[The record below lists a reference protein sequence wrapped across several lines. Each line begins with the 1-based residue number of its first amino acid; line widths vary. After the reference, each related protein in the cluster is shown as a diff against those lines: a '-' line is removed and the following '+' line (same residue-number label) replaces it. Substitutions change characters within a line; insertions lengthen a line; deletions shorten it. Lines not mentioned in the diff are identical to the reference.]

1 MRGAEIAFTQR
12 ATELARQRVMKR
24 NQESGPRLAP
34 GIFLNQMHLGFS
46 ALHWQMIQRLW
57 SLIKGN
63 AVKRVKTLQQPTIF
77 FLQTLARQL
86 LYFRRVFGCNPKC
99 DVATGRMIA

>member
-1 MRGAEIAFTQR
+1 MRGAGIAFTQR
-12 ATELARQRVMKR
+12 AIERARARVMKR
-24 NQESGPRLAP
+24 NQKSGPRLAP

-63 AVKRVKTLQQPTIF
+63 AVKCVKTLQQPAVLL
-77 FLQTLARQL
+77 LQTLARQL
-86 LYFRRVFGCNPKC
+86 LNFPSVFGCNPKC
-99 DVATGRMIA
+99 DVATGGMIA